1 MPNDSRAH
9 REEPSDP
16 SGDQLRRVEDE
27 VASRLRSRGV
37 QLTGRETAE
46 ELVQLLEAVDHF
58 ETTVERH
65 GGDLM
70 GDEPIHTDRPREPD
84 DQRFVLPR
92 RRDGESVGGFVGRI
106 AEATDRAAGR

>member
-1 MPNDSRAH
+1 MPNDSHAH
-9 REEPSDP
+9 PDEASD
-16 SGDQLRRVEDE
+16 SSRNELRRVGSE

-37 QLTGRETAE
+37 HLTGREKAE
-46 ELVQLLEAVDHF
+46 ELVQLLEAVDRF

-70 GDEPIHTDRPREPD
+70 VDEPIDTDPPREPD
-84 DQRFVLPR
+84 DRRFVLPR